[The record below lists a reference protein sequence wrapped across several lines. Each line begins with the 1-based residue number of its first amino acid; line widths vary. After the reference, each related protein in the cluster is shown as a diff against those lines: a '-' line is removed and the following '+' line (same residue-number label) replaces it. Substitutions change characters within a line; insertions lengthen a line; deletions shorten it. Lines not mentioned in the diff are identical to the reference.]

1 MRSVLVNTGI
11 ASAFVALSITTS
23 AHAADA
29 DELAKALANPVA
41 ALISVPLQLNYDTGY
56 AGGGERWTLNA
67 QPVIP
72 VDISKDWNLIS
83 RTIVPGIYQ
92 NDVGTV
98 GSDSGLGDIVQSLFF
113 SPKEPTADG
122 WILGAGPVLLLP
134 TATDT
139 RLGAEKWGLG
149 PDVLLAEN
157 PGLIIARMSGYG
169 QDGPY
174 SDRAGFGGIGEAMG
188 GWRYIV
194 GDPDRPPARMG
205 ISIGDTLCATYGT
218 MGVLAAL
225 HHREKTGQGQVV
237 DTALYE
243 AVLQVME
250 GLVPEYDYNGF
261 IRERSGSILPGIA
274 PSNVYQCKDGH
285 FMIGA
290 NKDEIFA
297 RLAAAMGQPEL
308 ATDERYATHLARGKN
323 QTELD
328 DLVNA
333 WTCTLTIEEV
343 DAAMIAHSIP
353 AGRVYRAP
361 DMLEDPHFKAREAI
375 IEVETA
381 SHGKLKMQNAFPKLS
396 ATPSGVRRPAPAYPG
411 QHNAEVFA
419 ELLGIGA
426 SDIAEL
432 AECAAI

>member
-1 MRSVLVNTGI
+1 MSALSDIRVIEMGQLLAGPFCGQLLGDMGADVIKLEPPGSGDPMRLWGQGEDKVQWEVIARNKRSVTCNLRI
-11 ASAFVALSITTS
+11 AEGQ
-23 AHAADA
+23 
-29 DELAKALANPVA
+29 ELARKLIAKADV
-41 ALISVPLQLNYDTGY
+41 LIENFKPG
-56 AGGGERWTLNA
+56 TL
-67 QPVIP
+67 
-72 VDISKDWNLIS
+72 
-83 RTIVPGIYQ
+83 
-92 NDVGTV
+92 
-98 GSDSGLGDIVQSLFF
+98 
-113 SPKEPTADG
+113 
-122 WILGAGPVLLLP
+122 
-134 TATDT
+134 
-139 RLGAEKWGLG
+139 EKWGLG
-149 PDVLLAEN
+149 PDRLLAEN

-205 ISIGDTLCATYGT
+205 ISIGDTLCATYGC

-225 HHREKTGQGQVV
+225 HHREKTGRGQVV

-250 GLVPEYDYNGF
+250 GLVPEYDRGGF
-261 IRERSGSILPGIA
+261 IRERSGSILKGIA

-297 RLAAAMGQPEL
+297 RLAKAMGRPEL
-308 ATDERYATHLARGKN
+308 ATDERYATHIARGHN

-333 WTCTLTIEEV
+333 WTATLSVDEV
-343 DAAMIAHSIP
+343 EAAMIEHSIP

-361 DMLEDPHFKAREAI
+361 DMIADPHFQAREAI
-375 IEVETA
+375 IEVETQTR
-381 SHGKLKMQNAFPKLS
+381 GRLKMQNAFPKLS
-396 ATPSGVRRPAPAYPG
+396 LTPSGVRRPAPAVPG
-411 QHNAEVFA
+411 QHNAEVLA

-426 SDIAEL
+426 PEIAQL